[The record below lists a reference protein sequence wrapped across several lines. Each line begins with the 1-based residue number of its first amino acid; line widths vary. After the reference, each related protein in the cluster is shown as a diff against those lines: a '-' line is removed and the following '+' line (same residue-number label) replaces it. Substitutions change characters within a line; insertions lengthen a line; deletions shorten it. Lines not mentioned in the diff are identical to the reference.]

1 MKRILVLLSVL
12 ILASTWSVA
21 QDEKT
26 VVAKGMAAIR
36 GSAADCV
43 LRAKDEALNR
53 ALRNAVEQAVG
64 SVIDSE
70 TMVQNFQLLDDQVY
84 SEVKG
89 YVKSYEIISDNG
101 GEGDIY
107 QIGVKAVVS
116 MGRLRKN
123 LQALNIVKEKL
134 NKPRIM
140 IIFSEMVDGMTQP
153 GETVQTGMEKSFL
166 SNGFK
171 LIDKSQMEAVKARDA
186 TLYYENPAEAASL
199 GRRFGAEVVIV
210 GQATADLI
218 DSSQPYGVSVFA
230 YEAQA
235 TAKAIDVD
243 TAQVIASDGTSAQS
257 RGGGRV
263 PTARESMK
271 KSGVELASK
280 MMDQIVENWRS
291 KVYNAMD
298 IQIVGFNADSS
309 NRISFEKALE
319 GIRGVKSVNERS
331 FSKGVVVIDVTI
343 DGSLYKGFEEII
355 TGFSD
360 VGIEVKG
367 KTQNRID
374 IEFLG
379 N

>member
-1 MKRILVLLSVL
+1 MKRILILSIL
-12 ILASTWSVA
+12 ILVSAWSAA

-26 VVAKGMAAIR
+26 VVAKGMSAVR
-36 GSAADCV
+36 GSGADGV
-43 LRAKDEALNR
+43 LRARDEALNR
-53 ALRNAVEQAVG
+53 ALRNAVEQTVG

-101 GEGDIY
+101 GDGDIY
-107 QIGVKAVVS
+107 QIAVKAVVS

-134 NKPRIM
+134 NKPRVM
-140 IIFSEMVDGMTQP
+140 IVFSEMIDGMAQP

-166 SNGFK
+166 TGGFK
-171 LIDKSQMEAVKARDA
+171 LTDKSQMEAVKMRDA

-230 YEAQA
+230 YEAQV

-243 TAQVIASDGTSAQS
+243 TAQVIASDGASAQS

-263 PTARESMK
+263 PAARASMK
-271 KSGVELASK
+271 KSGAELASK

-291 KVYNAMD
+291 KVYNTMD

-309 NRISFEKALE
+309 ERIAFEKALE
-319 GIRGVKSVNERS
+319 EIRGVKSVNERS

-355 TGFSD
+355 TTLPD
-360 VGIEVKG
+360 TGIEVKG
-367 KTQNRID
+367 RTQNRID
-374 IEFLG
+374 IEFMG